1 MAEYSKIA
9 RGTVTTQASTPLV
22 INLPFQP
29 TLVKIQM
36 NSSLANPNNG
46 YIAEAY
52 WDASMPQNT
61 AIDKLFSIT
70 GTSPSTNYLTTSY
83 QATNGISTFS
93 RGLSASFGPQK
104 QVVSSTKGDPTTF
117 VVTNHGFATYD
128 YVLFEGL
135 YNTGG
140 ATGMPQMCGIPF
152 VVTVVDANTF
162 TVPWV
167 SLGSNY
173 TNLTSSPSGAY
184 VKKILNPDL
193 YFPGALFIHNLFAD
207 GNQLQVQTTTPHNLV
222 VGSVVSFRIPRQWGS
237 IQLNYN
243 QDIPGATLYGTV
255 TYVYN
260 NAVVKININPSNI
273 NTFVTNVP
281 VSQVPGL
288 SFPQMITAGDINTSG
303 GQQLRLGT
311 IPTINGPSIN
321 GAFVNNTSQGFIV
334 NPTLF
339 NSAQQN
345 LSWEAYYFDL
355 TVNG

>member
-9 RGTVTTQASTPLV
+9 RGTVTTQANTPLV

-46 YIAEAY
+46 YIVEAY

-61 AIDKLFSIT
+61 AIDKLYSIT

-83 QATNGISTFS
+83 QVISGISTFS

-117 VVTNHGFATYD
+117 VVTNHGFAPYD

-167 SLGSNY
+167 S
-173 TNLTSSPSGAY
+173 
-184 VKKILNPDL
+184 
-193 YFPGALFIHNLFAD
+193 
-207 GNQLQVQTTTPHNLV
+207 
-222 VGSVVSFRIPRQWGS
+222 
-237 IQLNYN
+237 
-243 QDIPGATLYGTV
+243 
-255 TYVYN
+255 
-260 NAVVKININPSNI
+260 
-273 NTFVTNVP
+273 NVP
-281 VSQVPGL
+281 VVQVPGL

-303 GQQLRLGT
+303 GSQLRFGT

-334 NPTLF
+334 SPTLF
-339 NSAQQN
+339 NSSQQN